1 MCVGGGSSRPEPVS
15 PTVTQEQKEQK
26 KEETQKKVERRQE
39 ALEREVT
46 QDTPVKTQLT
56 YEMGAKSG
64 TPVVRGRRGRRAL
77 YTSGRGGI
85 GYRNP
90 LMFG

>member
-1 MCVGGGSSRPEPVS
+1 MCFGGGSSRPEPVS

-26 KEETQKKVERRQE
+26 KEETQKKVARRQE
-39 ALEREVT
+39 ALEREVS

>member
-1 MCVGGGSSRPEPVS
+1 M
-15 PTVTQEQKEQK
+15 
-26 KEETQKKVERRQE
+26 ERRQE
-39 ALEREVT
+39 ALEKEVS

>member
-1 MCVGGGSSRPEPVS
+1 MCFGGGSSRPEPVS

-39 ALEREVT
+39 ALEKEVT

-85 GYRNP
+85 GFRNP

>member
-1 MCVGGGSSRPEPVS
+1 MCFGGGSSRPEPVS
-15 PTVTQEQKEQK
+15 STVTQEQKEQK

-39 ALEREVT
+39 ALEKEVT

>member
-1 MCVGGGSSRPEPVS
+1 MCFGGGSSRPEPVS

-39 ALEREVT
+39 ALEKEVT

-56 YEMGAKSG
+56 YEGGAKSG

-85 GYRNP
+85 GFRNP

>member
-1 MCVGGGSSRPEPVS
+1 MCFGGGSSRPEPVS

-39 ALEREVT
+39 ALEKEVT

-56 YEMGAKSG
+56 YEVGSKSG
-64 TPVVRGRRGRRAL
+64 TPVVRGRRGRRPL

-85 GYRNP
+85 GFRNP

>member
-1 MCVGGGSSRPEPVS
+1 MCFVGGSSRPEPVS

-26 KEETQKKVERRQE
+26 KEETQKKVERRQA
-39 ALEREVT
+39 ALEREVS

-85 GYRNP
+85 GDRNP

>member
-1 MCVGGGSSRPEPVS
+1 MCFRGGSSRPEPVS
-15 PTVTQEQKEQK
+15 PTETQEQKEQK

-39 ALEREVT
+39 ALEKEVT

-56 YEMGAKSG
+56 YEVGSKSG

-85 GYRNP
+85 GFRNP

>member
-1 MCVGGGSSRPEPVS
+1 MCFGGGSSRPEPVS

-39 ALEREVT
+39 ALEKEVS

>member
-1 MCVGGGSSRPEPVS
+1 MCFGGGSSRPEPVS

-39 ALEREVT
+39 ALEKEVT

>member
-1 MCVGGGSSRPEPVS
+1 MCFGGGSSRPEPVS

-39 ALEREVT
+39 ALEREVS

-56 YEMGAKSG
+56 YEMGAKS
-64 TPVVRGRRGRRAL
+64 
-77 YTSGRGGI
+77 
-85 GYRNP
+85 
-90 LMFG
+90 

>member
-1 MCVGGGSSRPEPVS
+1 MCFGGGSSRPEPVS

-46 QDTPVKTQLT
+46 QDTPVKTQHT

>member
-1 MCVGGGSSRPEPVS
+1 MCFGGGSSRPEPVS
-15 PTVTQEQKEQK
+15 PTVTLEQKEQK

-39 ALEREVT
+39 ALEKEVT

-56 YEMGAKSG
+56 YEVGSKSG

-85 GYRNP
+85 GFRNP

>member
-1 MCVGGGSSRPEPVS
+1 MCFGGGSSRPEPVS

-26 KEETQKKVERRQE
+26 NEETQKKVERRQE
-39 ALEREVT
+39 ALEKEVT

-56 YEMGAKSG
+56 YEVGSKSG

-85 GYRNP
+85 GFRNP

>member
-1 MCVGGGSSRPEPVS
+1 MCFGGGSSRPEPVS

-39 ALEREVT
+39 ALEKEVT

-56 YEMGAKSG
+56 YEVGSKSG

>member
-1 MCVGGGSSRPEPVS
+1 MCFGGGSSRPEPVS

-77 YTSGRGGI
+77 DTSGRGGL

>member
-1 MCVGGGSSRPEPVS
+1 MCFGGGSARPEPVS

-39 ALEREVT
+39 ALEKEVT
-46 QDTPVKTQLT
+46 QDTPVISHLT
-56 YEMGAKSG
+56 YDVGSKSG

-85 GYRNP
+85 GFRNP

>member
-1 MCVGGGSSRPEPVS
+1 MCFGGGSSRPEPVS

-39 ALEREVT
+39 ALEKEVT

-56 YEMGAKSG
+56 YEVGSKSG

-85 GYRNP
+85 GFRNP

>member
-1 MCVGGGSSRPEPVS
+1 MCFGGGSSRPEPVS

-39 ALEREVT
+39 ALEKEVT
-46 QDTPVKTQLT
+46 SDTPVKTQLT

>member
-1 MCVGGGSSRPEPVS
+1 MCFGGGSSRPEPVS

-39 ALEREVT
+39 ALEKEVT

-56 YEMGAKSG
+56 YEVGSKSG
-64 TPVVRGRRGRRAL
+64 TPVVLGRRGRRAL

-85 GYRNP
+85 GFRNP

>member
-1 MCVGGGSSRPEPVS
+1 MCFGGGSSRPEPVS

-39 ALEREVT
+39 ALEREVS

-85 GYRNP
+85 G
-90 LMFG
+90 

>member
-1 MCVGGGSSRPEPVS
+1 MCFGGGSSRPEPVS

-39 ALEREVT
+39 ALEKEVT
-46 QDTPVKTQLT
+46 SDTPVKTQLT
-56 YEMGAKSG
+56 YEMGAKAG

>member
-1 MCVGGGSSRPEPVS
+1 MCFGGGSSRPEPVS

-39 ALEREVT
+39 ALEREVS

-85 GYRNP
+85 G
-90 LMFG
+90 LSLIHI

>member
-1 MCVGGGSSRPEPVS
+1 MCFGGGSSRPEPVS

-56 YEMGAKSG
+56 YEMGAMSG

>member
-1 MCVGGGSSRPEPVS
+1 MCFGGGSSRPEPVS